1 MKHLWILNRDSGVCL
16 FEQYFGGDDNKPAI
30 SQLDSDL
37 FTGFV
42 AAIFSFSQVISGSSI
57 EVMVLQD
64 GTLYYRL
71 SEYIV
76 IVILAEK
83 TEVPA
88 KMKQL
93 LAEIEHEFLQD
104 YRSALETNV
113 GDDTAIF
120 EPFGNKVMQ
129 IVRMPVVLTSGDRTE
144 ELRDTLLRLMHK
156 QISLEEAYSNI
167 LGMYDGVKGKDNEQL
182 AKAMSQ
188 IGSLLKHVTVEER
201 LTELVTKLETE
212 MAHWGKRAKLFIF
225 GLDNAGKTAI
235 VNRLRG
241 QPFLETKPTLA
252 IDIEQIE
259 KSHLIFHTFDMA
271 GQETLREMWFK
282 YLPESDGLIFVID
295 YNEPERF
302 KEAFSEFVK
311 VVENPDASMRPI
323 LIYANK
329 KDLYKKFEISKFAT
343 IFELRKLLKHPW
355 KVVPCSAKTGEG
367 LEAGLNWLVDNILAF
382 AERNPH

>member
-1 MKHLWILNRDSGVCL
+1 MKHIWILNRESGVCL
-16 FEQYFGGDDNKPAI
+16 FEQYFGGDDSKPAV

-42 AAIFSFSQVISGSSI
+42 AAIFSFSQVISGSAI
-57 EVMVLQD
+57 DMMMMTD
-64 GTLYYRL
+64 GTLYYRM
-71 SEYIV
+71 SDYVV

-88 KMKQL
+88 KVKQIL
-93 LAEIEHEFLQD
+93 SEIEHEFLQD
-104 YRSALETNV
+104 YRSALETNL

-120 EPFGNKVMQ
+120 EPFGNKVLQ
-129 IVRMPVVLTSGDRTE
+129 IVRMPVVLTPSDRTE

-156 QISLEEAYSNI
+156 EISLEDAYSDI
-167 LGMYDGVKGKDNEQL
+167 LGMYDGVRGPENTQL

-188 IGSLLKHVTVEER
+188 IGSLLKHVTVEQR
-201 LTELVTKLETE
+201 LTELVIKLENE

-235 VNRLRG
+235 INRLQG
-241 QPFLETKPTLA
+241 NPFEPTKPTLA
-252 IDIEQIE
+252 ADIEQME
-259 KSHLIFHTFDMA
+259 KNHLIFHTFDMA
-271 GQETLREMWFK
+271 GQVTLRPNWFR

-295 YNEPERF
+295 YNDPQRF
-302 KEAFSEFVK
+302 KEAFSEFVR
-311 VVENPDASMRPI
+311 VVEDPDASLRPI

-329 KDLYKKFEISKFAT
+329 KDLYKKFEISKFAS

-367 LEAGLNWLVDNILAF
+367 LEAGLNWLVDCILAF
-382 AERNPH
+382 VDRTPQ

>member
-1 MKHLWILNRDSGVCL
+1 MKHIWILNRESGVCL
-16 FEQYFGGDDNKPAI
+16 FEQYFGGDDSKPAV

-42 AAIFSFSQVISGSSI
+42 AAIFSFSQVISGSAI
-57 EVMVLQD
+57 DMMMMTD
-64 GTLYYRL
+64 GTLYYRM
-71 SEYIV
+71 SDYVV
-76 IVILAEK
+76 IVILADK

-88 KMKQL
+88 KVKQM

-104 YRSALETNV
+104 YRTALETNL

-120 EPFGNKVMQ
+120 DPFGNKVLQ
-129 IVRMPVVLTSGDRTE
+129 IVRMPVVLTSSDRTE

-156 QISLEEAYSNI
+156 QISLEDAYTNI
-167 LGMYDGVKGKDNEQL
+167 LGMYDGVRGQANVQL
-182 AKAMSQ
+182 ANAMSQ

-201 LTELVTKLETE
+201 LNELITKLETE
-212 MAHWGKRAKLFIF
+212 MAHWGKRAKLFVF

-241 QPFLETKPTLA
+241 QPFVETKPTFA
-252 IDIEQIE
+252 ADIEQFE
-259 KSHLIFHTFDMA
+259 KQHLIFHTFDMA
-271 GQETLREMWFK
+271 GQVTLRTKWFQ

-295 YNEPERF
+295 YNQPDRF
-302 KEAFSEFVK
+302 KEAFSEFVRI
-311 VVENPDASMRPI
+311 VEDPDASMRPV

-329 KDLYKKFEISKFAT
+329 KDLYRKFEISKFAT
-343 IFELRKLLKHPW
+343 VFELRKLLKHPW

-367 LEAGLNWLVDNILAF
+367 LEAGLNWLIDNILAI
-382 AERNPH
+382 ADRNLK